1 MILPKIHAR
10 RATKTRSLGRAR
22 TPSPE
27 RKREGES
34 EHKPPV
40 AIATTYD
47 LRDWWFEKL
56 VRLAAGLGANQSKTL
71 YKVQVLKYDD
81 VK

>member
-1 MILPKIHAR
+1 M
-10 RATKTRSLGRAR
+10 
-22 TPSPE
+22 
-27 RKREGES
+27 
-34 EHKPPV
+34 
-40 AIATTYD
+40 TYD